1 MPVELILGKE
11 VYNIVGA
18 AMAVHGE
25 LKAHYLE
32 AVYREAMEIE
42 CALRAIPFAPQAKLK
57 LFYKGRELKKF
68 YVADLICYEQVLVE
82 LKVMERL
89 TSKEE
94 AQLLNNMHA
103 TRIRVGVLINFGDP
117 GRLDWQRFVL

>member
-1 MPVELILGKE
+1 MAVELILGKE
-11 VYNIVGA
+11 VYEIVGA
-18 AMAVHGE
+18 AMAVHDE

-32 AVYREAMEIE
+32 AVYQEAMEIE
-42 CALRAIPFAPQAKLK
+42 CGLRGIPFVAQPKLR
-57 LFYKGRELKKF
+57 LFYKGYELKKF

-94 AQLLNNMHA
+94 AQLLNNLHA
-103 TRIRVGVLINFGDP
+103 TRI
-117 GRLDWQRFVL
+117 